1 MHVCVFAKCGIYC
14 YLDVKKLTVELHFG
28 IRMEGMRKKYAFVCG
43 AHYKQTAI
51 KT

>member
-1 MHVCVFAKCGIYC
+1 MCVFAKCDIYC
-14 YLDVKKLTVELHFG
+14 YLDAKKLTVELNFG
-28 IRMEGMRKKYAFVCG
+28 VGKKISLKKYAFVWG